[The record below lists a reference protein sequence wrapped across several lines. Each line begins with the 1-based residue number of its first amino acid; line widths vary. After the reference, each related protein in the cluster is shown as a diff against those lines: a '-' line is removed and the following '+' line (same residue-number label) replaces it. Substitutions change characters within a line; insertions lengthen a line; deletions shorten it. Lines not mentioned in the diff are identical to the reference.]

1 MHIFFSGIGGG
12 GVGPLALIAKQAG
25 YEVSGSDK
33 QESDYTKLL
42 QKSGI
47 SLHIGQTAEA
57 IQAVHDKKPIDW
69 LVFSSAITRD
79 NTQHPELLFAQRNQL
94 KMSKRDG
101 LLTEIIKQKKLKL
114 IGIAGTHGKST
125 TTAMVMWLFH
135 KLGIPIGHS
144 VGAKVPF
151 APMGQLQPGSEYFVY
166 ECDEFDY
173 NFLAFHPYIAAIT
186 GIGWDHHEI
195 FPTEASFKNA
205 YRDFISQSKH
215 TIMWQEE
222 YDLLG
227 YTDTAKFT
235 VLDNFDPAINRN
247 IIIPG
252 EFNRQDAWQAVQAVH
267 RATKVPIA
275 TLIGHVNNFPGL
287 KQRMEQL
294 KPHLYTNYAHT
305 PEKILGGMSTALELA
320 KANNKDVVIIY
331 EPLTNRRQHHIKHE
345 YKNSFEGAK
354 KLYWVRT
361 YLAREDPNLP
371 LLTPAELIDH
381 LDDPSIA
388 TPAEID
394 DKLIQTIKEHL
405 AKGDIVVAMGASGG
419 GSLDEWLRT
428 AIKEGK
434 L

>member
-25 YEVSGSDK
+25 YDVSGSDK
-33 QESDYTKLL
+33 QASDYTRLL
-42 QKSGI
+42 QSQGI

-57 IQAVHDKKPIDW
+57 IQTVHAKKPIDW
-69 LVFSSAITRD
+69 LVFTSAITRD
-79 NTQHPELLFAQRNQL
+79 DTEHPEMLFAQRSRI
-94 KMSKRDG
+94 KISKRDE
-101 LLTEIIKQKKLKL
+101 LLTQIIKEKGLKL

-125 TTAMVMWLFH
+125 TTAMAVWLFH
-135 KLGIPIGHS
+135 SLGIPIGHS
-144 VGAKVPF
+144 VGAKIPF
-151 APMGQLQPGSEYFVY
+151 APMGQLLPGSEFFIY

-173 NFLAFHPYIAAIT
+173 NFLAFHPYIATIT

-195 FPTEASFKNA
+195 FPTEESFKKA
-205 YRDFISQSKH
+205 YRDFIAQSQH
-215 TIMWQEE
+215 TILWQKD

-227 YTDTAKFT
+227 YTDATNFT
-235 VLDNFDPAINRN
+235 ILDNHDPRLDTIL
-247 IIIPG
+247 IPG
-252 EFNRQDAWQAVQAVH
+252 EFNRHDAWQAIQAAH
-267 RATKVPIA
+267 MATGTDIA
-275 TLIGHVNNFPGL
+275 TLIEHINNFPGL

-294 KPHLYTNYAHT
+294 LPNLYTNYAHT

-320 KANNKDVVIIY
+320 KKQGKEVVIIY

-345 YKNSFEGAK
+345 YKNSFHGAK

-371 LLTPAELIDH
+371 LLSPADLINH
-381 LDDPSIA
+381 LDDPNIA

-394 DKLIQTIKEHL
+394 DQL
-405 AKGDIVVAMGASGG
+405 AKVIKKHLDDGDMVVAMGASGS

-428 AIKEGK
+428 KIKEGK